1 MGIGKNMIRAR
12 ESKSAPVGVLSKVL
26 RILEILGSSSEG
38 LHLNEISQKA
48 AINKSTAYRFLAH
61 LEWEGYLYRDETGAY
76 VVGPR
81 LVRLG
86 SAANYQT
93 ALKKISR
100 PVLDE
105 LWKSTGETVNLGVL
119 DGQGVSYLDVLQS
132 PHPFRMAS
140 PVGTWR
146 PLYCTAMGKAL
157 AAHLPNS
164 EKDRLLTSLRLER
177 LTANSLTRL
186 SQLRTELEL
195 VRRNGYALDNEE
207 ATLGAR
213 CIAAPI
219 LTQEGEAP
227 AAISIAGPV
236 ARIGKDKIADYAK
249 AVLAAARS
257 ISARLNPCSY
267 SAKEGLENQAI
278 DPIPQER

>member
-1 MGIGKNMIRAR
+1 MIRAR

-26 RILEILGSSSEG
+26 RLLETLGSSSGG

-100 PVLDE
+100 PVLEE

-119 DGQGVSYLDVLQS
+119 DGQGVVYLDVLQS

-140 PVGTWR
+140 PVGMWR

-157 AAHLPNS
+157 AAHLPSS
-164 EKDRLLTSLRLER
+164 ERDRLLTSLRLER
-177 LTANSLTRL
+177 LTPNSLTRL

-227 AAISIAGPV
+227 AAISVAGPV
-236 ARIGKDKIADYAK
+236 TRIGKDKITDYAT

-257 ISARLNPCSY
+257 ISARLDPCSY
-267 SAKEGLENQAI
+267 GAKEALKNQAI
-278 DPIPQER
+278 GSIPQER